1 MSIKR
6 QLGSPIKDDRRKML
20 KTEALEIVSPQEVDK
35 IPKGFV
41 DSDAESEED
50 ETLYTG
56 MKDGKLHVRGKTLEQ
71 RLAKFV
77 MEDNISLSSTRK
89 LLKILRDYGH
99 EDLPTT
105 KTTLVKD
112 NIDFSNEV
120 MKVIKGI
127 EKPLK
132 AKLDF
137 VMDQAAKLES
147 SLNLPDDIVDY
158 GRVSMTSQSF
168 NASETKDKLHAFPVT
183 TTAKFEKLDEMF
195 DTDTALVRQ
204 VRDTIMS
211 FPTDWMRLLISE
223 DVLVKYT
230 LSRSTERKSIFSF
243 KIFQYAQKLT
253 NYHDVV
259 HQFKI
264 ARDRHAKR
272 MARKKKLAAQ
282 RAAEEEE
289 VTKQEQDIE
298 ETIDEDTQ
306 SA

>member
-1 MSIKR
+1 
-6 QLGSPIKDDRRKML
+6 ML
-20 KTEALEIVSPQEVDK
+20 KTEALEIVTPQEIDQM
-35 IPKGFV
+35 PKGFV

-77 MEDNISLSSTRK
+77 MEDNISVSSTRK

-127 EKPLK
+127 EKTLK

-147 SLNLPDDIVDY
+147 SLNLPDDIVDF
-158 GRVSMTSQSF
+158 GRVSQPSF
-168 NASETKDKLHAFPVT
+168 NVSETKGKLHAFPVT
-183 TTAKFEKLDEMF
+183 TTTKFEKLDEMF
-195 DTDTALVRQ
+195 DTDTTLVRQ

-272 MARKKKLAAQ
+272 MARKVSNNPLKGLLRGVWDAFSTLNGKKWFVSWL
-282 RAAEEEE
+282 
-289 VTKQEQDIE
+289 TIE
-298 ETIDEDTQ
+298 MVCVC
-306 SA
+306 